1 MDVTSTQQSTA
12 FGGTT
17 RQRAPTSDTT
27 TKLASDFETF
37 LKMLTAQMKNQDP
50 LNPVDSSE
58 FSSQLAA
65 FSSVEQQVRTN
76 DLLVGMGDQLGV
88 LGMGQLQGW
97 VGMTARAEMPVSFS
111 GRPVQLSLMTQPGAD
126 LAQLVVRDARGG
138 IVHQQEVPSRGGNL
152 EWDGKTDAGGRLP
165 DGVYSLSVDSFQ
177 GEDLLGSNPVVTQD
191 RIVEARLTEGRTVLV
206 MAGGQQVSA
215 SQVIGL
221 RSSDG

>member
-1 MDVTSTQQSTA
+1 MDITATQQSSA
-12 FGGTT
+12 FGATASET
-17 RQRAPTSDTT
+17 AAQSDSG

-76 DLLVGMGDQLGV
+76 DLLTGMGDQLGV

-97 VGMTARAEMPVSFS
+97 VGMTARAEMPVTFT
-111 GRPVQLSLMTQPGAD
+111 GQPVPLNLTTQPGAD
-126 LAQLVVRDARGG
+126 LAQLVVRDVRGG
-138 IVHQQEVPSRGGNL
+138 IVHQQTVPAQGGVV
-152 EWDGKTDAGGRLP
+152 EWVGTDETGQRVANGT
-165 DGVYSLSVDSFQ
+165 YTLSVDSFQ

-191 RIVEARLTEGRTVLV
+191 RIVEARLSDGQTVLV
-206 MAGGQQVSA
+206 MAGGQQVAA

-221 RSSDG
+221 RNPDE